1 MQFLVVER
9 LPSDPMKTYANKVK
23 SDLLALTTRVN
34 RGSQSKHQAARQ
46 QQFRRKDAVLEK
58 AKLDAN
64 A

>member
-1 MQFLVVER
+1 MQILVVKNP
-9 LPSDPMKTYANKVK
+9 PSDPMENYVNKVK
-23 SDLLALTTRVN
+23 SDLLALMTRVN

-46 QQFRRKDAVLEK
+46 QQFRRKDAVLER